1 LLGEFAIDPEHRPGY
16 FAPLRVATSAAGI
29 FAAMYASLLGSCHVA
44 HESRGTARESV
55 CAVVLDS
62 AIDPP
67 PGDIYASTPDQVIA
81 PLRGAIDAAL
91 CPPESANHSAL
102 VDTAA
107 ALDASLETRRDVM
120 PLGRVRVSLEE
131 APEADEPRFQAVLQV
146 LASTQRAYH
155 FNDVA
160 TGRPTLFLIHGS
172 DRGPFDTFAPYF
184 ERLGHSHNIIF
195 LLYDSFQPTSRK
207 ATWLAHQIRAWR
219 KSGPPEDP
227 LHIIAWSDGTTVLRK
242 ALVDDD
248 EGLFRNARIVNLA
261 PPLAGSYRARWVDD
275 GPMRVVAFP
284 ALLYLNRNSY
294 LIDMAQDY
302 NPYGDLMAELYDH
315 RANELLAE
323 HLGAGSELNVVVDG
337 DPHAPHSPV
346 FDFLEP
352 KFEEFVARYEGSLG
366 RNHVRLP
373 ARTDNPHQDVTRDPD
388 AIRAVMRHL
397 SEESTSRDEREPSD
411 GEAPAVRRDALVDHR
426 HGRA

>member
-1 LLGEFAIDPEHRPGY
+1 
-16 FAPLRVATSAAGI
+16 
-29 FAAMYASLLGSCHVA
+29 MYASLIGSCHIA
-44 HESRGTARESV
+44 HEPLGTARESV
-55 CAVVLDS
+55 CAVGLDS
-62 AIDPP
+62 VLHPS
-67 PGDIYASTPDQVIA
+67 PGVGIASTPDQVVA
-81 PLRGAIDAAL
+81 SLRDAIDAAL
-91 CPPESANHSAL
+91 CPPESANRPALLDTAEAL
-102 VDTAA
+102 VAN
-107 ALDASLETRRDVM
+107 LETRGDVM
-120 PLGRVRVSLEE
+120 PLGRVRLLLEE
-131 APEADEPRFQAVLQV
+131 APEPEEPRFRAVLHT
-146 LASTQRAYH
+146 LASTQRSYH

-160 TGRPTLFLIHGS
+160 AGRPTLFLVHGS

-184 ERLGHSHNIIF
+184 QRFAHSHNVIF
-195 LLYDSFQPTSRK
+195 LLYDSFRSTSRK
-207 ATWLAHQIRAWR
+207 ADWLASQIRNWR
-219 KSGPPEDP
+219 TTDPTESP

-242 ALVDDD
+242 ALIDDD

-302 NPYGDLMAELYDH
+302 NPYGDLMAEMYDH

-337 DPHAPHSPV
+337 DPHAPHSPA

-352 KFEEFVARYEGSLG
+352 KFGEFVARYEASLG
-366 RNHVRLP
+366 RNYVRLP

-388 AIRAVMRHL
+388 AIRAVVRHL
-397 SEESTSRDEREPSD
+397 SEESTSRDEPEPAD
-411 GEAPAVRRDALVDHR
+411 GEDLPPARTTPSAVRRDALINHR